1 MGKQF
6 RNVDEYQMFTEKVR
20 QGDISADLAISG
32 ILRECAELANEI
44 HHSQR
49 DEGGR
54 LTHSRR
60 TKVAS
65 ELGDIIW
72 YCAQLAL
79 CCDLA
84 LSTVLTNNYE
94 KLTERYPDA
103 IV

>member
-1 MGKQF
+1 MGKHF
-6 RNVDEYQMFTEKVR
+6 KSVDEYQMFTERVK
-20 QGDISADLAISG
+20 QGDLTMDTALNG

-54 LTHSRR
+54 LTPARR
-60 TKVAS
+60 TSMAS
-65 ELGDIIW
+65 EIGDIMW

-84 LSTVLTNNYE
+84 LSTVLTENYE

-103 IV
+103 RV